1 MTLKRKG
8 KEKSGTRLIHSTNLN
23 RFLIIKI
30 IGNKETIMTGIRKI
44 RITIIMTGKLKVNI
58 KISNLGHRM
67 IKIRIRK
74 IIIIMIDIIIIK
86 KEITLLIRKSTVIIK
101 THSKITNQKMNSNAV
116 NPKISIKNTDLEIKK
131 TILKKE
137 TVRINQIKMFMIKVI
152 TRIKIEIEKGIPV
165 KTQRST
171 KTGNTEIKIK
181 EINTKGIIITIIH
194 LKVLVIKSMGRIAGN
209 RVQVNGIIGTIG
221 TVKNR
226 IPIKKET
233 TKSSKIQI
241 GRVVKISGVKIK
253 KKMNIKGVVS
263 KREKMKAIQ
272 SRGKEKSD
280 IQVNVIKS

>member
-1 MTLKRKG
+1 MTLKKRG

-23 RFLIIKI
+23 RLLIIKI
-30 IGNKETIMTGIRKI
+30 LGNKETIMTGIRKI
-44 RITIIMTGKLKVNI
+44 IVLIMTGKLKVNI

-67 IKIRIRK
+67 IKIGIRK
-74 IIIIMIDIIIIK
+74 ITIIMIDIIIIK
-86 KEITLLIRKSTVIIK
+86 KEITLLIRKSIVIIK
-101 THSKITNQKMNSNAV
+101 THLKTTNQKMNINAV
-116 NPKISIKNTDLEIKK
+116 NPKISIKNIDLEIKK

-152 TRIKIEIEKGIPV
+152 TRIKIEIEKGTPV

-181 EINTKGIIITIIH
+181 EINTKGIIIIIIH
-194 LKVLVIKSMGRIAGN
+194 LEVLVIKSMGPIAGN
-209 RVQVNGIIGTIG
+209 RVQVNGITG
-221 TVKNR
+221 TVKSR

-241 GRVVKISGVKIK
+241 GKVVKISGVKIK

-280 IQVNVIKS
+280 NQENVINSLL